1 MKVVVDTNIVFSAIL
16 GNTGT
21 IGDLLLNSGGVFEFC
36 TCELL
41 RVELTA
47 HQERMQRIAG
57 YSAATLAAV
66 QRQILRPL
74 TFIEEGTIP
83 FAYWQQ
89 ALPIVRDVDMDD
101 IAFVALAD
109 FLSARLWTGDRRLLN
124 GIRVKGYPNA
134 VSTDELLALRQQ
146 RERQ

>member
-21 IGDLLLNSGGVFEFC
+21 IGDLLLNSGGVFEFY

-41 RVELTA
+41 RVELIA

-57 YSAATLAAV
+57 YSAVTLAAV
-66 QRQILRPL
+66 RQRILRPL
-74 TFIEEGTIP
+74 TFVDEATIP
-83 FAYWQQ
+83 FNYWQQ

-101 IAFVALAD
+101 IAFVSLAD
-109 FLSARLWTGDRRLLN
+109 FLRPGSGPATAGLLA
-124 GIRVKGYPNA
+124 GIRAKGYPNA
-134 VSTDELLALRQQ
+134 VSTDELLAIRQQ
-146 RERQ
+146 QERR